1 MKNTFLSKSHR
12 QIAGQGLLLGA
23 MIFIGASASA
33 QNLLKNGDFQQPLGP
48 TNWTVLYLHG
58 DDEDFEVKDRS
69 AISSHTASASSTDFG
84 AQLRPS
90 TDKLAHACFSQTV
103 TNLQPG
109 HVYTLS
115 GWMKWVGPEEFPNSL
130 QTYRV
135 YFQALGGQG
144 VARTI
149 DLDDTTRSGSFTLT
163 NTPDAAGKI
172 EVQLHLDKYGWCI
185 YDKLPFCN
193 AYFDDF
199 VLTY

>member
-1 MKNTFLSKSHR
+1 MKKAFLPASYYQLAVPAS
-12 QIAGQGLLLGA
+12 LLAFALSLCC
-23 MIFIGASASA
+23 SASA

-103 TNLQPG
+103 SNLQPG
-109 HVYTLS
+109 HAYTLS

-135 YFQALGGQG
+135 YFQAIGGQG

-149 DLDDTTRSGSFTLT
+149 DLDNTTRSGTFTLT
-163 NTPDAAGKI
+163 NTPDADGKI
-172 EVQLHLDKYGWCI
+172 AVQLHLDKYGWCL

-199 VLTY
+199 ALTY